1 MVFTTPEELFELTV
15 IFFGFINSP
24 AMFQTIMNKILWDLI
39 NTGQVMSFIDNIIIG
54 TETEE
59 GHNELVKEVVKR
71 LAENDLYVKLEKC
84 K

>member
-24 AMFQTIMNKILWDLI
+24 AMFQTMMNKILWDLI

-54 TETEE
+54 IETEK
-59 GHNELVKEVVKR
+59 GHNELMKEVVKR
-71 LAENDLYVKLEKC
+71 LVENDLYVKLEKC